1 MMLLGGL
8 RLGKEYGIRCR
19 IKGRYNVKLKTKR
32 GHFRFFVV
40 APVATS
46 EASPFAPDM
55 LMVILCYFMS
65 NEDAGHRNI
74 SNL

>member
-1 MMLLGGL
+1 MLPGGL

-46 EASPFAPDM
+46 EASPFAADM
-55 LMVILCYFMS
+55 LMVILSMS